1 MSGQTPRE
9 TRYHNDWLT
18 GNANL
23 TTDVT
28 SGLRTAYNHAPGMSR
43 ASQDED
49 EARIESWLVRG
60 SHGQVKWIVGDDG
73 VVSNYLGYG
82 SWGNRIVTEGDWPPH
97 IMPIYFDGD
106 VQALPAFGQCKLA
119 AGTAQDMTHQL
130 GPLDNAGV
138 SGAAGLG
145 ASAGGRLVTGLNA
158 SLSVTAARKHGQACL
173 VRGAQCKP

>member
-1 MSGQTPRE
+1 M
-9 TRYHNDWLT
+9 
-18 GNANL
+18 
-23 TTDVT
+23 
-28 SGLRTAYNHAPGMSR
+28 
-43 ASQDED
+43 
-49 EARIESWLVRG
+49 RG

-97 IMPIYFDGD
+97 IMPAFFDGD

-119 AGTAQDMTHQL
+119 AGTAQDMTQQM

-145 ASAGGRLVTGLNA
+145 ASANPNTAPGGNATYLRPRPGFATG
-158 SLSVTAARKHGQACL
+158 
-173 VRGAQCKP
+173 RGW